1 VKDQFAETYP
11 DPDDDD
17 DPDAMLRHEPT
28 RMTKSEARTW
38 ALAAH
43 LSPLMVGFL
52 GPLVIWLIKKDESE
66 YVARHAK
73 EALNFQISMFIWLS
87 ISAVLIIVIVGFFLL
102 MALSVL
108 MVVFPIIAAV
118 KSNEGKSYKYPLT
131 LRLIT

>member
-1 VKDQFAETYP
+1 MQDEFAETHA
-11 DPDDDD
+11 DPDEDESGE
-17 DPDAMLRHEPT
+17 MLGYQPT
-28 RMTKSEARTW
+28 RMTQSEARTW

-43 LSPLMVGFL
+43 LSPLLFGFL
-52 GPLVIWLIKKDESE
+52 GPLVVWLLKKDESE

-73 EALNFQISMFIWLS
+73 EALNFQISMLIWLT
-87 ISAVLIIVIVGFFLL
+87 ISAVLVLVLVGFFML

-131 LRLIT
+131 IRLIS